1 MRNVFWLREGV
12 IAGRSGP
19 NRDAWSPKELAGG
32 RIGAVLSVNDGE
44 LVHSDDL
51 CAIGIN
57 YSCIPLSDA
66 APPQPGDL
74 QACVDAL
81 PKALRFVLS
90 SIKTGRSVL
99 VHCSSGKDRTGM
111 FLTYYLCATESLAPA
126 RAIEEV
132 RRVRPVAL
140 SAEGWETFALDV
152 LRELVPDQL
161 EQGKDG
167 RNAVA

>member
-1 MRNVFWLREGV
+1 
-12 IAGRSGP
+12 
-19 NRDAWSPKELAGG
+19 
-32 RIGAVLSVNDGE
+32 
-44 LVHSDDL
+44 
-51 CAIGIN
+51 
-57 YSCIPLSDA
+57 
-66 APPQPGDL
+66 
-74 QACVDAL
+74 
-81 PKALRFVLS
+81 LRFVLS